1 MVCFAVQGRHYTQV
15 WLFLLFR
22 QKCFLSFIV
31 QTGFFFQGESQG
43 TFLLGKLAV
52 TVTLL
57 RVSAEC
63 VHVCVLISAQSSYL
77 CVSSLYI
84 CRNCHFV
91 NSWWGLKSL
100 GCGPVSGESGLTWH
114 WQLHSSMYFKL
125 ALGGVSVLYLIVSAK
140 QLNEIRDS
148 LECLCPA
155 SRVTFHEKTIC
166 TNNEGCT
173 AVYWCTNR
181 WIVKSECWLVC

>member
-1 MVCFAVQGRHYTQV
+1 MFSILYCPDR
-15 WLFLLFR
+15 
-22 QKCFLSFIV
+22 I
-31 QTGFFFQGESQG
+31 FFQEESQG